1 VTEALVVVLAYL
13 LGSIPFAYLA
23 GRSRGVDLRTVG
35 SGNLG
40 AANVFRTLGRDM
52 GIAVMVADIL
62 KGVVAVVIARLLT
75 DDPWP
80 AVAAAAAMAGH
91 VFPVWLRFKGGKG
104 VAVAGGAVIAL
115 MPLVAVICFA
125 IWIAVVATTRYT
137 SLAAIVACLAATP
150 LAWALGY
157 PLSTIVF
164 AAVGT
169 AAVLF
174 LHRGNIRRLLRGEE
188 HRIELGR
195 TRRPP
200 AGISGAP

>member
-1 VTEALVVVLAYL
+1 VNELVAVVVAYL

-23 GRSRGVDLRTVG
+23 GRARGVDLRTVG

-52 GIAVMVADIL
+52 GIAVMAADIL
-62 KGVVAVVIARLLT
+62 KGAVAVVIARLIT

-91 VFPVWLRFKGGKG
+91 IFPVWLRFKGGKG

-115 MPLVAVICFA
+115 MPLAAVICFA
-125 IWIAVVATTRYT
+125 IWIAIVATTRYT
-137 SLAAIVACLAATP
+137 SLAAIVACLASAP

-157 PLSTIVF
+157 PDSTIVF

-169 AAVLF
+169 AAVVF

-188 HRIELGR
+188 RRIELR
-195 TRRPP
+195 RARRPRP
-200 AGISGAP
+200 GLSDVP

>member
-1 VTEALVVVLAYL
+1 VIQLLVVAVAYL

-23 GRSRGVDLRTVG
+23 GRARGVDMRTVG

-80 AVAAAAAMAGH
+80 PIAAAAAIAGH

-104 VAVAGGAVIAL
+104 VATAGGAVIGL
-115 MPLVAVICFA
+115 MPLAALILFAVYI
-125 IWIAVVATTRYT
+125 VVVGATRYT
-137 SLAAIVACLAATP
+137 SLGAIVGCLLATP
-150 LAWALGY
+150 LVWALGY
-157 PLSTIVF
+157 PASYVIFTGV
-164 AAVGT
+164 AA
-169 AAVLF
+169 AAVLV
-174 LHRGNIRRLLRGEE
+174 LHRGNARRLLQGREA
-188 HRIELGR
+188 RIELGR
-195 TRRPP
+195 GRRGAELPETR
-200 AGISGAP
+200 